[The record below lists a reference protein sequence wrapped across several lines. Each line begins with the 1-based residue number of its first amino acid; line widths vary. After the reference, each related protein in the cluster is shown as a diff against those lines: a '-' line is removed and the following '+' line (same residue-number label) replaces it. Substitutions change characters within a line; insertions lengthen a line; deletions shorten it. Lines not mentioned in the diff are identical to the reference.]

1 LSRFTPLIVISRSS
15 SRLPLLPSR
24 VPAPMPPLHIPKI
37 EDYGISAELGF
48 LSSQCPAASFGDDS
62 DRRGCYARW
71 DELIAR
77 LPRLISSRTHRS
89 EIRALPTLDAG
100 ELASSEA
107 ALHRAYVVLGFL
119 IHAYVWG
126 GRGEEPV
133 EIVPPQLA
141 VPFLDVCS
149 RLGMH
154 PVLSYAGLCLW
165 NWKVRHD
172 AGPPRGEEGFFE
184 LDQLEGLASFTG
196 TRGEDAFN
204 HVPVLVEA
212 TGGPLI
218 PLLLDAVSTFSN
230 NNNNNNN
237 NNTTITNNNGKNT
250 NNNNIK
256 ITRDTAAYVREVLA
270 NASKIIAAMGR
281 HLAKLYSTLDAQM
294 FYHELRPF
302 LAGGKSMEESGLARG
317 FVFQL
322 ADGTERP
329 VQHGGGSA
337 AQSSLFH
344 FLDAILGV
352 EHEQPRDGSGS
363 LFRVRVLLFFFLF
376 FQI

>member
-1 LSRFTPLIVISRSS
+1 MS
-15 SRLPLLPSR
+15 
-24 VPAPMPPLHIPKI
+24 PLHIPKI

-48 LSSQCPAASFGDDS
+48 LSSQCPAASFGDCGGHGS
-62 DRRGCYARW
+62 SYARW
-71 DELIAR
+71 DELMAR

-165 NWKVRHD
+165 NWKARHD
-172 AGPPRGEEGFFE
+172 AGAPRGGEGFFE

-218 PLLLDAVSTFSN
+218 PLLLDAVSVFTDTTN

-237 NNTTITNNNGKNT
+237 STNNN
-250 NNNNIK
+250 K
-256 ITRDTAAYVREVLA
+256 ITRDAAAYVREALA

-281 HLAKLYSTLDAQM
+281 HLAKLYSTVDAQM

-302 LAGGKSMEESGLARG
+302 LAGGKSMEKSGLARG

-322 ADGTERP
+322 ADGTELP

-363 LFRVRVLLFFFLF
+363 LFRVRVLFSFFPFFIPSIEMGFLK
-376 FQI
+376 